1 MSFPQ
6 RFKWM
11 VPVLGAVAV
20 LTVGILLD
28 RSEGKNG
35 DAQAQEKEIVITIG
49 DIDRSL
55 IAEGDSLRKAYKF
68 REAVA
73 SYQNFLETQGA
84 PVSLRAEAEYNIGLS
99 FTWLGEYDSAEAVFN
114 RMLDEYRYDP
124 NAVGYAEYCLA
135 WIEVQKGKYD
145 QAIRR
150 WEHLLNE
157 TKCPDRELCARA
169 QFDIG
174 KIYMNCLRNK
184 DAGIRALKV
193 VVRNY
198 PETRMYNHPWLDP
211 LKNK

>member
-11 VPVLGAVAV
+11 VPVLGAAAV

-28 RSEGKNG
+28 RSEGKSG

-73 SYQNFLETQGA
+73 SYQKFLATQGA

-99 FTWLGEYDSAEAVFN
+99 YTWLGEYDSAETVFN
-114 RMLDEYRYDP
+114 RMLDTYRDNS
-124 NAVGYAEYCLA
+124 NAVGYAQYCLA
-135 WIEVQKGKYD
+135 WVEVQKGKYSE
-145 QAIRR
+145 AIARLEGSLAR
-150 WEHLLNE
+150 GNI
-157 TKCPDRELCARA
+157 TDRELAA
-169 QFDIG
+169 QTRYLIG
-174 KIYMNCLRNK
+174 KTYLMFLNDGEKAKEAFAKILK
-184 DAGIRALKV
+184 D
-193 VVRNY
+193 Y
-198 PETRMYNHPWLDP
+198 PDTKIAQHPYVSAM
-211 LKNK
+211 KGN

>member
-11 VPVLGAVAV
+11 VPVLGAAAV

-73 SYQNFLETQGA
+73 SYQKFLATQGA

-99 FTWLGEYDSAEAVFN
+99 YTWLGEYDSAEAVFT
-114 RMLDEYRYDP
+114 RMLDTYKDNP
-124 NAVGYAEYCLA
+124 NAVGYAQYCIA
-135 WIEVQKGKYD
+135 WVEVQKGKYRE
-145 QAIRR
+145 AIARLEGSLAR
-150 WEHLLNE
+150 GNITE
-157 TKCPDRELCARA
+157 RELAART
-169 QFDIG
+169 QFLIG
-174 KIYMNCLRNK
+174 RTYVLFLNDPSNARVEFV
-184 DAGIRALKV
+184 KV
-193 VVRNY
+193 ITNY
-198 PETRMYNHPWLDP
+198 PETEIAKHPYVTA
-211 LKNK
+211 LKGL